1 MGFSD
6 KLQIGEIKI
15 KEPQDNQEWMRQ
27 VLTIIL
33 GSGNGSR
40 TSTRV
45 KEKDLPSSTAKNKEE
60 NM

>member
-15 KEPQDNQEWMRQ
+15 NEPQDSQEWMRQ
-27 VLTIIL
+27 VLRIIL
-33 GSGNGSR
+33 DSGNGKR
-40 TSTRV
+40 TPTRV
-45 KEKDLPSSTAKNKEE
+45 EEKDLPRSTAKNKEE